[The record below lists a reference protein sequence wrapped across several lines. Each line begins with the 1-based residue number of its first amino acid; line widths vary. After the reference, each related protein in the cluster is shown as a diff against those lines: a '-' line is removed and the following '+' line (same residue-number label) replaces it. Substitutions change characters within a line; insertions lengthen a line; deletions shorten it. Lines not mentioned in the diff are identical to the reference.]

1 MKILIGICGI
11 GYGHS
16 VRQSLVIEKLIQ
28 RGARVAVFCFGKSL
42 ELMTHHNPHHIP
54 FREVC
59 VPWIYTNR
67 NGIDWEKTEARNLK
81 DLRRKNYLSIQ
92 AFKAVPEIFNG
103 RPDACIS
110 DYEPVSAAYAYQ
122 HDIPLITIDQQ
133 SKFLGYHTED
143 IMGYSRI
150 EERSR
155 LGYFFPYAEAR
166 YAVSFYPVRAEPDK
180 DYVVEIIPAPVR
192 KEIQDMLNQREYSL
206 NNSGS
211 NSNKVLVYFSPYGP
225 LRQSIQ
231 EIIRVL
237 AKFKELQFIVYNN
250 FFDGSANLL
259 ANAKH
264 ISFEP
269 FDMYSFAHNLISA
282 NCLISTAGHTLV
294 SEAAYLSIPVYTIP
308 LSTYDQHYCTKII
321 DQYQVGMNSTEITE
335 SQLEKFFS
343 NLPVFKKKFTENTKF
358 TVESEIS
365 ESLIDRIWDIA
376 SSHSGKKKSSVHNSS
391 LQTNQNFNTS
401 NSSLI
406 KDKLFNPKFDELLT
420 PPLLPHKIDY
430 KDAVIK
436 PTMKCVCNC
445 TSCQARSKDWWNADT
460 QSMTLQQWQEVFPR
474 LKDCGFERVQISG
487 GEPLLYSHLPQ
498 MIESIRNNGLEA
510 LLNTNGFLLSSA
522 RMKAL
527 CESGLNG
534 INFSLDSPKPSIHD
548 FLRNRQGIWK
558 RCLDGIKLARKYN
571 DYLWCA
577 VRMVLTSFN
586 LMDLPEMLKLA
597 IDLEVSSLKLSYLEW
612 NHQGSPLLPNIETL
626 QRFKDVVLPCCQD
639 ILWSLDIQPK
649 QKEITGYILK
659 HLLYPGETNSLE
671 HYARGIYWNNKEYTK
686 HCKIPYSLII
696 IYGDGRILP
705 CNASEYARISLPGNL
720 HKDTL
725 ENILYSKTM
734 EDFRRNMPDFCWY
747 CPMILH
753 VTLPL
758 RDTIV

>member
-16 VRQSLVIEKLIQ
+16 IRQSLVIEKLIQ

-42 ELMTHHNPHHIP
+42 EFMVRHNLHHIP
-54 FREVC
+54 FQEVS

-81 DLRRKNYLSIQ
+81 DLQRKNYLSLQ
-92 AFKAVPEIFNG
+92 AFNAVPEIFNG

-180 DYVVEIIPAPVR
+180 DYPVEIIPAPVR
-192 KEIQDMLNQREYSL
+192 KEIQGMLKQQKNSS
-206 NNSGS
+206 NNKRS
-211 NSNKVLVYFSPYGP
+211 NSSKVLVYFSPYGP
-225 LRQSIQ
+225 LKQSIQ
-231 EIIRVL
+231 EIIQVL

-250 FFDGSANLL
+250 FFNCEANLL
-259 ANAKH
+259 ANAKN

-269 FDMYSFAHNLISA
+269 FDMYSFAHNLVSA
-282 NCLISTAGHTLV
+282 SCLISTAGHTLV
-294 SEAAYLSIPVYTIP
+294 SEAAYLSIPVFTIP

-321 DQYQVGMNSTEITE
+321 DQYQVGMNSTTITE
-335 SQLEKFFS
+335 SQLESFFS
-343 NLPVFKKKFTENTKF
+343 NLPVFKKKFRENSKF

-365 ESLIDRIWDIA
+365 GSLIDKIWDIA
-376 SSHSGKKKSSVHNSS
+376 SSHSRKKKSTVHNSS
-391 LQTNQNFNTS
+391 LQTN
-401 NSSLI
+401 LI

-420 PPLLPHKIDY
+420 PPLLLHKPDY
-430 KDAVIK
+430 KVAVIK

-445 TSCQARSKDWWNADT
+445 TSCQARSKDWWNADA

-474 LKDCGFERVQISG
+474 LKDRGFERVQISG
-487 GEPLLYSHLPQ
+487 GEPLLYPHLPQ
-498 MIESIRNNGLEA
+498 MIESIRNNGLAA
-510 LLNTNGFLLSSA
+510 LLNTNGFLLSPA
-522 RMKAL
+522 KMKAL

-534 INFSLDSPKPSIHD
+534 INFSLDSPKPGIHD
-548 FLRNRQGIWK
+548 FLRNRRGTWK
-558 RCLDGIKLARKYN
+558 RCLDGIKFAREYD

-577 VRMVLTSFN
+577 IRMVLTSFN
-586 LMDLPEMLKLA
+586 LMDLPEMLRLA
-597 IDLEVSSLKLSYLEW
+597 VDLEVSSLKLSYLEW
-612 NHQGSPLLPNIETL
+612 SHQGSPLLPNTETL
-626 QRFKDVVLPCCQD
+626 QRFKDVVLPCCLD
-639 ILWSLDIQPK
+639 ILESLDIPPK
-649 QKEITGYILK
+649 QKEMTGYILK
-659 HLLYPGETNSLE
+659 HLLYPVKTNSLE
-671 HYARGIYWNNKEYTK
+671 HYTQGIYWNNQEYTK

-725 ENILYSKTM
+725 ESILYSKTM
-734 EDFRRNMPDFCWY
+734 EDFRGNMPDFCLY